1 MSDQIVADDPLPPS
15 SPFDVDAFYPD
26 AADEDKLKEECGI
39 FGVIGVKDAASFVAL
54 GLHALQHRGQEAGG
68 IVTHHPEHGFN
79 QTRRFGYV
87 RDNFTSASVM
97 ETLPGPLAIGHVRYS
112 TAGSKGPTAIRDV
125 QPFFGEF
132 SMGGA
137 AIAHNGNITNAN
149 ALRRELIE
157 RGSIFQSSSDSECI
171 IHLMARSLQRNIPE
185 RMEDALRR
193 VEGAFSV
200 VAMTRTKLIGVRDPL
215 GVRPLVLGQVGDG
228 WALSSET
235 CALDIIGADFVRE
248 IKPGEMVVITEKGV
262 ESHFPFRPAPPR
274 FCIFEHVYF
283 SRPDSII
290 GGRSVYET
298 REAIG
303 MELAKESPVDAD
315 LVCPV
320 PDSGTPAAIGYARQS
335 GIPYGMGI
343 IRNQYV
349 GRTFIEPTEQIRNMG
364 VRLKLNVNRALISGK
379 RVILVDDSVVRGT
392 TSRKIKEMILD
403 AGAAEVHFRIAS
415 PPTAWPC
422 FYGVDTPQREKLL
435 AATMSEDE
443 MCAHLAVDSLKFI
456 SLDGLYRAVGE
467 AKGRDNSCPQ
477 YCDACFSGEYP
488 VEPADMIAQGFEL
501 KAAE

>member
-1 MSDQIVADDPLPPS
+1 MPCTDTLKNSPAFRAH
-15 SPFDVDAFYPD
+15 PFDD
-26 AADEDKLKEECGI
+26 DKLKEECGI
-39 FGVIGVKDAASFVAL
+39 FGAVGVIDAANFVAL

-68 IVTHHPEHGFN
+68 IVVHDPELGFN
-79 QTRRFGYV
+79 SVRRFGYV
-87 RDNFTSASVM
+87 RDNFTKASVM
-97 ETLPGPLAIGHVRYS
+97 ESLPGPIGIGHVRYS
-112 TAGSKGPTAIRDV
+112 TAGSKGNTAIRDV

-137 AIAHNGNITNAN
+137 AIAHNGNITNAE

-157 RGSIFQSSSDSECI
+157 HGSIFQSSSDSECI
-171 IHLMARSLQRNIPE
+171 IHLMARSFQKNHTE
-185 RMEDALRR
+185 RLKDALRR

-200 VAMTRTKLIGVRDPL
+200 VAMTRTKLIGVRDAL
-215 GVRPLVLGQVGDG
+215 GVRPLVLGKIGDG
-228 WALSSET
+228 WVLSSET
-235 CALDIIGADFVRE
+235 CALDIIGAEFVRE
-248 IKPGEMVVITEKGV
+248 IEPGEMVVISPETGV
-262 ESHFPFRPAPPR
+262 ESHRPFEPKKPR

-283 SRPDSII
+283 SRPDSIL

-298 REAIG
+298 RRQIG
-303 MELAKESPVDAD
+303 VELAREAPVDAD

-320 PDSGTPAAIGYARQS
+320 PDSGTPAAIGFSQES
-335 GIPYGMGI
+335 GIPYAMGI
-343 IRNQYV
+343 IRNQYM
-349 GRTFIEPTEQIRNMG
+349 GRTFIEPSEHIRNMG
-364 VRLKLNVNRALISGK
+364 VRLKLNVNRALIRGK

-415 PPTAWPC
+415 PPTQWPC

-435 AATMSEDE
+435 AATMSEEE
-443 MCAHLAVDSLKFI
+443 MREHLAVDSLKFI

-467 AKGRDNSCPQ
+467 AKGRNPAAPQ

-488 VEPADMIAQGFEL
+488 VTPTDQISKGFTL